1 MTISTR
7 DMLLGAITAFG
18 AAGLT
23 AGAGAVE
30 LRLAHAFPP
39 NHLMHVHM
47 FQPWAAEVAKQT
59 NGELTIKLHPGGD
72 LVSGPTTYKRVADGV
87 ADMGYSLQGYTSD
100 QFPRSLL
107 MELPGL
113 APDNATAA
121 RMMHRALDLL
131 QPEYDKTKVL
141 ALWSTGPNVIMT
153 RRDPFKRLEDI
164 NGKRIRTPSAFLGE
178 VAKAIGA
185 SPVSL
190 QITDVYQSMQTG
202 VIDAVL
208 TGYAALEGFK
218 LGEVIKHYSD
228 YQFGVS
234 PLFAVMN
241 QKSYERLSAAHR
253 AVIDRTAGLA
263 LALKGAGTYDS
274 EAVRQLDQEI
284 KSGRGEL
291 HKIAAAERRRMDD
304 AIRPLFDKL
313 VADRESKGIPARQ
326 IIEKMRAGS

>member
-1 MTISTR
+1 MKISTR
-7 DMLLGAITAFG
+7 CLLLGAVASFAAAASLG
-18 AAGLT
+18 A
-23 AGAGAVE
+23 AGAVE
-30 LRLAHAFPP
+30 LRLAHSFPP

-47 FQPWAAEVAKQT
+47 MQPWAAEVAKQT

-121 RMMHRALDLL
+121 RMMNRAIDLL
-131 QPEYDKTKVL
+131 QPEYEKTRIL
-141 ALWSTGPNVIMT
+141 ALWSTGPNFIMT
-153 RRDPFKRLEDI
+153 RKDPFRRLEDI
-164 NGKRIRTPSAFLGE
+164 NGKRIRTPSAFLGD

-190 QITDVYQSMQTG
+190 QITDVYQSLQTG

-208 TGYAALEGFK
+208 TGTAALEGFK

-228 YQFGVS
+228 YQLGVS

-253 AVIDRTAGLA
+253 AVIDKTSGLA
-263 LALKGAGTYDS
+263 LSLKGAEVYDS
-274 EAVRQLDQEI
+274 EAIRQLDQEL
-284 KSGRGEL
+284 KAGRGEL
-291 HKIAAAERRRMDD
+291 HRISATERKRMDD
-304 AIRPLFDKL
+304 TIRPLFDKL
-313 VADRESKGIPARQ
+313 IADRESKGIPARQ
-326 IIEKMRAGS
+326 IVEKMRAGS

>member
-1 MTISTR
+1 MKIT
-7 DMLLGAITAFG
+7 MQFKLFGVLGAV
-18 AAGLT
+18 AALAAPGT
-23 AGAGAVE
+23 VGAVE
-30 LRLAHAFPP
+30 LRLAHSFPP
-39 NHLMHVHM
+39 KHLMQVHM
-47 FQPWAAEVAKQT
+47 LEPWAAEVAKQT
-59 NGELTIKLHPGGD
+59 NGELTIKFHPGGD
-72 LVSGPTTYKRVADGV
+72 LVSGPTTYKRIADGI

-113 APDNATAA
+113 ATDNATAA
-121 RMMHRALDLL
+121 RMMWRAIDLL
-131 QPEYDKTKVL
+131 QPEYEKTKII

-153 RRDPFKRLEDI
+153 RKDPFRRIDDI

-190 QITDVYQSMQTG
+190 QITDVYQSLQTG

-208 TGYAALEGFK
+208 TGTAALEGFK
-218 LGEVIKHYSD
+218 LGEVVKHYSD

-253 AVIDRTAGLA
+253 AVIDKTTGLA
-263 LALKGAGTYDS
+263 LSLKGAATYDS
-274 EAVRQLDQEI
+274 EAIRQLDAEL
-284 KSGRGEL
+284 KAGRGEL
-291 HKIAAAERRRMDD
+291 HKMTADERRRMD
-304 AIRPLFDKL
+304 AAVLPLLDKIIS
-313 VADRESKGIPARQ
+313 DRESKGIPARR
-326 IIEKMRAGS
+326 IVEKMKASS